1 VELRVPIPLRE
12 GYLMLQRIK
21 QSKLYLYAIVLV
33 LVMLAAG
40 RIVMAG
46 DFAPGSQQDPLV
58 TQSYV
63 EQRNEQLKYYFEQ
76 RIGELSSLLQQMGD
90 RITAM
95 ESSPGGAQPGGTA
108 SVFEVVNVP
117 AGKTL
122 TGYAGT
128 EVILRGGK
136 ATAIQ
141 SQLGGLADLTGG
153 RDIGQGQVIPD
164 NHLLLVPR
172 TDGRGVKAGTDCIF
186 LVKGRYDI
194 Q

>member
-1 VELRVPIPLRE
+1 
-12 GYLMLQRIK
+12 MLQRIK
-21 QSKLYLYAIVLV
+21 HSRRYLYAIVLV

-40 RIVMAG
+40 KIVMAG

-76 RIGELSSLLQQMGD
+76 RLGELSSLLQQTGD
-90 RITAM
+90 RIAAV
-95 ESSPGGAQPGGTA
+95 ENSLGGAQPGGAGT
-108 SVFEVVNVP
+108 SFEVVNVP
-117 AGKTL
+117 AGKKL

-136 ATAIQ
+136 ATAVQ

-153 RDIGQGQVIPD
+153 RDIGQGQIIPD
-164 NHLLLVPR
+164 NHLLLIPR
-172 TDGRGVKAGTDCIF
+172 TDGRGVKAETDCIF

>member
-1 VELRVPIPLRE
+1 
-12 GYLMLQRIK
+12 MLQRIK
-21 QSKLYLYAIVLV
+21 YGKPYLYVIVMV

-76 RIGELSSLLQQMGD
+76 RLGELSSLLQQMSD
-90 RITAM
+90 RVTAL
-95 ESSPGGAQPGGTA
+95 ENSSGGVQPGGAGTA
-108 SVFEVVNVP
+108 LEVVNVP

-136 ATAIQ
+136 AAVIQ

-153 RDIGQGQVIPD
+153 RDIGQGQVIPA
-164 NHLLLVPR
+164 NHLLLIPR
-172 TDGRGVKAGTDCIF
+172 TDGRGVRAESDCIF

>member
-1 VELRVPIPLRE
+1 
-12 GYLMLQRIK
+12 MLQRIK
-21 QSKLYLYAIVLV
+21 HSKPYLYAIVLV

-95 ESSPGGAQPGGTA
+95 ESSPGGSQPGGTA

-128 EVILRGGK
+128 EVILRAERLPRYK
-136 ATAIQ
+136 A
-141 SQLGGLADLTGG
+141 SW
-153 RDIGQGQVIPD
+153 
-164 NHLLLVPR
+164 
-172 TDGRGVKAGTDCIF
+172 AGWPT
-186 LVKGRYDI
+186 
-194 Q
+194 